1 MKMTVL
7 NLRKIGFAVVA
18 ASSMLVFS
26 CGAEEAEATTEAP
39 VETPAEPVVA
49 EPVPAEPVAADTA
62 AMNCDGG
69 ESCEAAH

>member
-26 CGAEEAEATTEAP
+26 CGAEEAEATTDAAP
-39 VETPAEPVVA
+39 AETPAPEVAPEPV
-49 EPVPAEPVAADTA
+49 AEPVAADTTA
-62 AMNCDGG
+62 PACDGG
-69 ESCEAAH
+69 DSCDGAH

>member
-26 CGAEEAEATTEAP
+26 CGAEEATEATEA
-39 VETPAEPVVA
+39 TPAEPVVTPA
-49 EPVPAEPVAADTA
+49 PEPAPEPVAADTA
-62 AMNCDGG
+62 APACDGA
-69 ESCEAAH
+69 EACEAAH

>member
-26 CGAEEAEATTEAP
+26 CGAEEAEATTDAP
-39 VETPAEPVVA
+39 AAETPAPEVTPEPV
-49 EPVPAEPVAADTA
+49 AEPVAADTA

>member
-26 CGAEEAEATTEAP
+26 CGAEEATEATEAPAEAP
-39 VETPAEPVVA
+39 VETPAPEPA
-49 EPVPAEPVAADTA
+49 PEPVAADTA
-62 AMNCDGG
+62 APACDGG
-69 ESCEAAH
+69 DACDGGAH

>member
-26 CGAEEAEATTEAP
+26 CGAEETTEATEAP
-39 VETPAEPVVA
+39 AETPAETPAPEVA
-49 EPVPAEPVAADTA
+49 PEPVAVDTTA
-62 AMNCDGG
+62 PACEDA
-69 ESCEAAH
+69 SCEDAH